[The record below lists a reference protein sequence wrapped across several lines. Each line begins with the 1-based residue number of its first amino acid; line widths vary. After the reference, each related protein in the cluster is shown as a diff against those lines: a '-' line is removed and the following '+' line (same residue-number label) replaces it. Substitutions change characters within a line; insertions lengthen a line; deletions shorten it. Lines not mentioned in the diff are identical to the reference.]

1 MYYLLGWVNKL
12 RSEHDQDDMFL
23 GNARYYLSKAKEVH
37 QKNPTKDKE
46 MINHISELLNE
57 IGPEPEEDDKEN
69 GETDNIWEDLDD
81 SDEEEG
87 NNGME
92 QT

>member
-1 MYYLLGWVNKL
+1 
-12 RSEHDQDDMFL
+12 MFL

-57 IGPEPEEDDKEN
+57 IGPEPEEDKEN